1 MDRLMSLVQTEVRA
15 PVGRYSAMLRII
27 PQLAAVLDRVS
38 RQVAEPGLHR
48 DSAQRDKATHHYRK
62 YSADRRQSGWML
74 PEPARRRPSQHPQA
88 DSMLQSDRLV
98 RGGVEAPVRR
108 IDKFGR
114 QSGLQKHVPGEGI
127 FD

>member
-74 PEPARRRPSQHPQA
+74 PEPAQ
-88 DSMLQSDRLV
+88 
-98 RGGVEAPVRR
+98 
-108 IDKFGR
+108 IGR
-114 QSGLQKHVPGEGI
+114 ASCRESVSIAVDDVHGMKQ
-127 FD
+127 D